1 MNCKKL
7 FKTLLFIITAF
18 VIVSCSKD
26 DCDLDHIDKLQ
37 GLPALKAG
45 TFPEEDLTLNVGEQY
60 VYAPKASSPLDIYY
74 QWYQNGEDMSTA
86 PSFTFNAEHPG
97 RSKVILELSNDL
109 GKVTLE
115 NKVMVPGADYSKG
128 CLIINEGWF
137 GHGSGSISFYNYE
150 KNSIEHWC
158 YKNQNFGDVL
168 GVTSQSATLWN
179 GKLYVCSKEDNQ
191 LVVMDPK
198 TLYAENSCG
207 KLANYQAY
215 EFIGLND
222 DYGIITH
229 GGYFSRINLKT
240 FETITLV
247 SVGNTYTGTGSGIAY
262 NGKLILNVNSSG
274 WGSPK
279 VYTIDIAELCSPDLK
294 PTDKVAFQELDITT
308 YGGTRFVQ
316 CKDGNIYTVETTKD
330 GKNNLVRINADF
342 SLKKVAMRDDY
353 SPSSFGAY
361 REASFCGTP
370 EGIFYYIAGGKIY
383 KATFD
388 DPAPEET
395 LTEYTKEGYGFYGAG
410 IGVNPKTNEL
420 LAMYLTGDYQKNL
433 LVRFNAATGEKISEI
448 AYDGY
453 YFPAT
458 FIFN

>member
-1 MNCKKL
+1 M
-7 FKTLLFIITAF
+7 
-18 VIVSCSKD
+18 
-26 DCDLDHIDKLQ
+26 
-37 GLPALKAG
+37 
-45 TFPEEDLTLNVGEQY
+45 
-60 VYAPKASSPLDIYY
+60 
-74 QWYQNGEDMSTA
+74 
-86 PSFTFNAEHPG
+86 
-97 RSKVILELSNDL
+97 
-109 GKVTLE
+109 
-115 NKVMVPGADYSKG
+115 
-128 CLIINEGWF
+128 
-137 GHGSGSISFYNYE
+137 
-150 KNSIEHWC
+150 
-158 YKNQNFGDVL
+158 
-168 GVTSQSATLWN
+168 
-179 GKLYVCSKEDNQ
+179 
-191 LVVMDPK
+191 
-198 TLYAENSCG
+198 
-207 KLANYQAY
+207 
-215 EFIGLND
+215 
-222 DYGIITH
+222 
-229 GGYFSRINLKT
+229 
-240 FETITLV
+240 
-247 SVGNTYTGTGSGIAY
+247 
-262 NGKLILNVNSSG
+262 
-274 WGSPK
+274 
-279 VYTIDIAELCSPDLK
+279 YTIDIAELCSPDLK

-342 SLKKVAMRDDY
+342 SLEKVAMRDDY

-410 IGVNPKTNEL
+410 IRVNPKTNEL

>member
-7 FKTLLFIITAF
+7 SKALLFLITAL

-74 QWYQNGEDMSTA
+74 QWYQNGEDMSTD
-86 PSFTFNAEHPG
+86 PSFTFNAEHPS

-215 EFIGLND
+215 GFIGLND
-222 DYGIITH
+222 DYGVITH
-229 GGYFSRINLKT
+229 GGYFSRVNLKT

-247 SVGNTYTGTGSGIAY
+247 AVGNTYTGTGSGIAY

-294 PTDKVAFQELDITT
+294 PTDKVAFQELDIAT

-330 GKNNLVRINADF
+330 V
-342 SLKKVAMRDDY
+342 
-353 SPSSFGAY
+353 
-361 REASFCGTP
+361 CGTP

-388 DPAPEET
+388 DPAPKKA
-395 LTEYTKEGYGFYGAG
+395 LTDYTKEGYGFYGAG
-410 IGVNPKTNEL
+410 IRVNPKTNEL

>member
-1 MNCKKL
+1 M
-7 FKTLLFIITAF
+7 
-18 VIVSCSKD
+18 
-26 DCDLDHIDKLQ
+26 
-37 GLPALKAG
+37 
-45 TFPEEDLTLNVGEQY
+45 
-60 VYAPKASSPLDIYY
+60 
-74 QWYQNGEDMSTA
+74 
-86 PSFTFNAEHPG
+86 
-97 RSKVILELSNDL
+97 
-109 GKVTLE
+109 
-115 NKVMVPGADYSKG
+115 
-128 CLIINEGWF
+128 
-137 GHGSGSISFYNYE
+137 
-150 KNSIEHWC
+150 
-158 YKNQNFGDVL
+158 
-168 GVTSQSATLWN
+168 
-179 GKLYVCSKEDNQ
+179 
-191 LVVMDPK
+191 
-198 TLYAENSCG
+198 
-207 KLANYQAY
+207 
-215 EFIGLND
+215 ND

-361 REASFCGTP
+361 REA
-370 EGIFYYIAGGKIY
+370 
-383 KATFD
+383 TFD
-388 DPAPEET
+388 NPAPEET

-410 IGVNPKTNEL
+410 IRVNPKTNEL

>member
-74 QWYQNGEDMSTA
+74 QWYQNGEDMSTD

-294 PTDKVAFQELDITT
+294 PTDKVAFQELDIAT

-316 CKDGNIYTVETTKD
+316 SVSYTHLTLPTT
-330 GKNNLVRINADF
+330 
-342 SLKKVAMRDDY
+342 
-353 SPSSFGAY
+353 
-361 REASFCGTP
+361 
-370 EGIFYYIAGGKIY
+370 
-383 KATFD
+383 
-388 DPAPEET
+388 
-395 LTEYTKEGYGFYGAG
+395 
-410 IGVNPKTNEL
+410 
-420 LAMYLTGDYQKNL
+420 
-433 LVRFNAATGEKISEI
+433 
-448 AYDGY
+448 
-453 YFPAT
+453 
-458 FIFN
+458 